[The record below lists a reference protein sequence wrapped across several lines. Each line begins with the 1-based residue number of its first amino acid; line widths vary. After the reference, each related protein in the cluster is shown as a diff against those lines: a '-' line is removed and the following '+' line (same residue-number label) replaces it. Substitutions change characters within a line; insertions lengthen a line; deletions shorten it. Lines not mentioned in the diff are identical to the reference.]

1 MQLKN
6 KNKTMQH
13 PGTAT
18 HKSNRFAESPTCW
31 EGLED
36 RLYQISKGVNK
47 VRQTPASSGCSEST
61 QRNGD
66 VSCQAHCYPRRRKM
80 MSA

>member
-18 HKSNRFAESPTCW
+18 HKSNRFAESPRCW

-36 RLYQISKGVNK
+36 RLYQISKGLNK
-47 VRQTPASSGCSEST
+47 VRQTLASSG
-61 QRNGD
+61 
-66 VSCQAHCYPRRRKM
+66 
-80 MSA
+80 